1 VLNRTKLV
9 VFNRIAMLRISKKTE
24 YAIIALVDMAGNGG
38 NQLVT
43 AKDLSE
49 RYNIPR
55 DILGKV
61 LQSLAKKNLIESHQ
75 GVKGGY
81 QLLVPLVEININKVI
96 TAVDGPIQLVDCA
109 VDDACHCGQID
120 YCNIKNPMEFIQ
132 HELNRFFDN
141 ITLQDF
147 KDRAVNFLPLAELK

>member
-1 VLNRTKLV
+1 
-9 VFNRIAMLRISKKTE
+9 MLRISKKTE

-55 DILGKV
+55 EILGKV
-61 LQSLAKKNLIESHQ
+61 LQSLAKKKLIESHQ

-81 QLLVPLVEININKVI
+81 QLLFPLDEININKVI

-109 VDDACHCGQID
+109 VVDECNCGQID

-132 HELNRFFDN
+132 LELNRFFDN

-147 KDRAVNFLPLAELK
+147 KDRHTNLLPIVELK